1 MTERRPQPG
10 ELYMHF
16 KKKMYQIL
24 TIAKHSE
31 TGEELV
37 IYQALYGDYLVYAR
51 PLAMFISEVD
61 HVKYP
66 EVTQQYRFEKVERN
80 NLEPS
85 KTAPASQQKV
95 RQEEQKQ
102 QTQSKEQYEPL
113 KESLKNKKER
123 QDELQEADP
132 RLLCFLDADTYKEK
146 YEVLVEME
154 KEMTDRLI
162 NDFAVILDVVIPE
175 GELSYRYEQLK
186 QSIATMAK
194 YENSRLR

>member
-51 PLAMFISEVD
+51 PLTMFTSEVD

-66 EVTQQYRFEKVERN
+66 EVTQQYRFEKVDRN
-80 NLEPS
+80 NLEPQG
-85 KTAPASQQKV
+85 TTQTGPEPQGTTPACPEPV
-95 RQEEQKQ
+95 CLEPVCQE
-102 QTQSKEQYEPL
+102 
-113 KESLKNKKER
+113 
-123 QDELQEADP
+123 DEETADP

-146 YEVLVEME
+146 YEVLVELQN
-154 KEMTDRLI
+154 KMTDRLI

-175 GELSYRYEQLK
+175 GELSNRYEQLK

>member
-51 PLAMFISEVD
+51 PLTMFTSEVD

-66 EVTQQYRFEKVERN
+66 EVPQQYRFEKVDRN
-80 NLEPS
+80 NLEPQGL
-85 KTAPASQQKV
+85 APTCPEPQGTTLTCPEPV
-95 RQEEQKQ
+95 CQE
-102 QTQSKEQYEPL
+102 
-113 KESLKNKKER
+113 
-123 QDELQEADP
+123 DEETADP

-146 YEVLVEME
+146 YEVLVEMQN
-154 KEMTDRLI
+154 EMTDRLI

-175 GELSYRYEQLK
+175 GELSNRYEQLK

>member
-1 MTERRPQPG
+1 MTVRRPQPG

-66 EVTQQYRFEKVERN
+66 EVVQRYRFEKVDRSS
-80 NLEPS
+80 LEPS
-85 KTAPASQQKV
+85 GIEPKQEMQSEEQSEPQKELLENMNEG
-95 RQEEQKQ
+95 QEEQ
-102 QTQSKEQYEPL
+102 EA
-113 KESLKNKKER
+113 
-123 QDELQEADP
+123 ADP
-132 RLLCFLDADTYKEK
+132 KLLCFLDADTYKEK

-194 YENSRLR
+194 YENNRLR

>member
-51 PLAMFISEVD
+51 PLTMFASEVD

-66 EVTQQYRFEKVERN
+66 EVTQQYRFEKVDRN
-80 NLEPS
+80 NLEPQGI
-85 KTAPASQQKV
+85 APTCPEPQGIAPTCPETQGTTPTCLEPV
-95 RQEEQKQ
+95 CQEDAE
-102 QTQSKEQYEPL
+102 T
-113 KESLKNKKER
+113 
-123 QDELQEADP
+123 ADP

-146 YEVLVEME
+146 YEVLVEMQ

-175 GELSYRYEQLK
+175 GELSNRYEQLK